1 MSDIVFS
8 PGPKAREIIKRDQQV
23 ITPSY
28 MRDYP
33 FVIDHGLGAE
43 VWDIDGRRYI
53 DFTTGIAVLSTGHAH
68 PRVVKAVQD
77 QAAKYLHMSGT
88 DFYEPMQV
96 ELAEK
101 LDEIAPFEEDARVYF
116 CNSGTESVE
125 AALKLARHRTGRA
138 QFLGFIGGFHGR
150 TMGSLA
156 FTSSKYKQRVDYF
169 PMMPGV
175 TPVPYPDPY
184 RPILRMDGH
193 GDYGERIIAYVE
205 DVIFQTIVP
214 AGEVAGILVE
224 PIQGEGG
231 YIVPPDGFLPGL
243 RKLCDKHGIMLI
255 ADEVQSGMGRTGKW
269 WAFEHWNV
277 EPDIVCSAK
286 GIASGMPLGA
296 VIARKSVM
304 TWGRGAQGS
313 TYGGNPLACAA
324 ALATIDLLENGMID
338 NAATIGQYLMD
349 GLIEIAPRHPSIGQ
363 VRGKGMMI
371 GIDLVQSHETR
382 KPFAA
387 VRDRTI
393 AHAFNEGILLLG
405 CGTSSLRFMPP
416 LNLTRE
422 IADEALAMFDRAL
435 GQAEADLM

>member
-1 MSDIVFS
+1 MSDVVFS
-8 PGPKAREIIKRDQQV
+8 PGPKAREIIERDQQV

-43 VWDIDGRRYI
+43 VWDIDGQRYI
-53 DFTTGIAVLSTGHAH
+53 DFTSGIAVLSTGHAH
-68 PRVVKAVQD
+68 PQVVKAVQD

-88 DFYEPMQV
+88 DFYEPLQV
-96 ELAEK
+96 KLAEK
-101 LDEIAPFEEDARVYF
+101 LDEIAPFEEPARVYF

-156 FTSSKYKQRVDYF
+156 FTSSKYKQRADYF

-175 TPVPYPDPY
+175 THVPYPDPY
-184 RPILRMDGH
+184 RPILSLDGYQ
-193 GDYGERIIAYVE
+193 DYGERILAYVE

-243 RKLCDKHGIMLI
+243 RKLCDKYGIMLI

-269 WAFEHWNV
+269 WAFQHWGV

-286 GIASGMPLGA
+286 GIASGLPLGA

-324 ALATIDLLENGMID
+324 SLATIDLLENGMIA
-338 NAATIGQYLMD
+338 NAAAVGQYLMD
-349 GLIEIAPRHPSIGQ
+349 GLIEIMPRHPSIGQ
-363 VRGKGMMI
+363 VRGKGLMI
-371 GIDLVQSHETR
+371 GIDLVKSPETR

-387 VRDRTI
+387 VRDQAI
-393 AHAFNEGILLLG
+393 KHAFNEGLLLLG
-405 CGTSSLRFMPP
+405 CGTSALRFMPP
-416 LNLTRE
+416 LNLTQE
-422 IADEALAMFDRAL
+422 MAGEALAMFDRAL

>member
-1 MSDIVFS
+1 MSDVVFS

-68 PRVVKAVQD
+68 PKVVKAVQD

-96 ELAEK
+96 RLAEK

-156 FTSSKYKQRVDYF
+156 FTSSKYKQRADYF

-175 TPVPYPDPY
+175 THVPYPDPY
-184 RPILRMDGH
+184 RPVLSMDGYA
-193 GDYGERIIAYVE
+193 DYGERILAYVE
-205 DVIFQTIVP
+205 EVIFQTIVP

-243 RKLCDKHGIMLI
+243 RRLCDKHGIMLI

-269 WAFEHWNV
+269 WAIQHWGV

-324 ALATIDLLENGMID
+324 SLATIELLENGMID
-338 NAATIGQYLMD
+338 NAATVGQYLMD
-349 GLIEIAPRHPSIGQ
+349 GLTEIMPRHPSIGQ

-371 GIDLVQSHETR
+371 GIDLVQSRETR

>member
-1 MSDIVFS
+1 MADVVLN
-8 PGPKAREIIKRDQQV
+8 PGPKAREVIERDKQV

-33 FVIDHGLGAE
+33 FVIDHGKGAE
-43 VWDIDGRRYI
+43 VWDIDGNRYI

-96 ELAEK
+96 KLAEK
-101 LDEIAPFEEDARVYF
+101 LNEIAPFEEQARIYF
-116 CNSGTESVE
+116 CNSGTEAVE

-156 FTSSKYKQRVDYF
+156 FTSSKYKQRADYF

-175 TPVPYPDPY
+175 THVPYPDPY
-184 RPILRMDGH
+184 RPLLNLDGYK
-193 GDYGERIIAYVE
+193 DYGERVLAYIE
-205 DVIFQTIVP
+205 DTIFQTIVP
-214 AGEVAGILVE
+214 AEEVAGILVE

-231 YIVPPDGFLPGL
+231 YIVPPDSFLPGL
-243 RKLCDKHGIMLI
+243 RALCDKYGIMLI
-255 ADEVQSGMGRTGKW
+255 ADEVQSGMGRTGEW
-269 WAFEHWNV
+269 WAINHWNV

-296 VIARKSVM
+296 VIARESVM

-313 TYGGNPLACAA
+313 TYGGNPVACAA
-324 ALATIDLLENGMID
+324 SLATIELIEEGFLQ
-338 NAATIGQYLMD
+338 NAATVGAYLMD
-349 GLIEIAPRHPSIGQ
+349 GLEEMAPRHPSIGEL
-363 VRGKGMMI
+363 RGKGMMI
-371 GIDLVQSHETR
+371 GIDLVQPGTNR

-387 VRDRTI
+387 VRDQTI
-393 AHAFNEGILLLG
+393 KYGYAEGLLMLG
-405 CGTSSLRFMPP
+405 CGVGALRFMPP
-416 LNLTRE
+416 LNLSE
-422 IADEALAMFDRAL
+422 SLANEALTMFDNAL
-435 GQAEADLM
+435 TKAEADFA